1 MYRVA
6 EVVVAGTLAGGV
18 AAGPVVTFGTQVLA
32 PAGLE
37 LVRHAIER
45 I

>member
-18 AAGPVVTFGTQVLA
+18 APGPVVTFGTQVLA
-32 PAGLE
+32 PAGSE
-37 LVRHAIER
+37 LVRDGLER